1 MSRLWDRRFGGL
13 FVGLAIGGVLL
24 ACSAGR
30 VAAQAGMAEALTI
43 FDFEGKL
50 DDWVIPDWA
59 KDSPDDVG
67 RVIATSA
74 EFASHGSESLQL
86 LADFPGEKWTGAY
99 VEVMMYVTD
108 WSPFGSISADVFV
121 PPSAPQGLQG
131 RIILTVGDKWTWTE
145 MNRAIPLIPGEWTS
159 VTANLMPGS
168 LDWKFFP
175 SEAFRKDVRKVGVRI
190 ESDKRPVYSGP
201 VYIDNIRLSPSS

>member
-1 MSRLWDRRFGGL
+1 MSRRWDRRNGGL
-13 FVGLAIGGVLL
+13 AGLIVGGALL
-24 ACSAGR
+24 TVSAGW
-30 VAAQAGMAEALTI
+30 VFAQTGMEGVLTI

-50 DDWVIPDWA
+50 DEWVIPDWA

-67 RVIATSA
+67 RVISTSA
-74 EFASHGSESLQL
+74 EFASHGAESLQL

-108 WSPFGSISADVFV
+108 WSPFGSMSVDVFV
-121 PPSAPQGLQG
+121 PPSAPPGLQG
-131 RIILTVGDKWTWTE
+131 RIILTVGEKWTWTE
-145 MNRAIPLIPGEWTS
+145 MNRPIALQPGEWTTI
-159 VTANLMPGS
+159 TANLMPGS

-175 SEAFRKDVRKVGVRI
+175 SESFRKDIRKVGLRI

-201 VYIDNIRLSPSS
+201 VYIDNIRLTPAS